1 MRVVFYSTNSNVFE
15 DETFKINVMPENA
28 VAFQNFCASHPED
41 EFFCVTQKPGMF
53 LPETNFTGIKFR
65 SVSTSNNNNHLGN
78 YNNINYNNGELLAHR
93 YGNTS
98 NSNKARNNTKD
109 RKLNPDGSNF

>member
-1 MRVVFYSTNSNVFE
+1 MYINSNNINYQSNSSFRKSQNNN
-15 DETFKINVMPENA
+15 KIALNIDN
-28 VAFQNFCASHPED
+28 
-41 EFFCVTQKPGMF
+41 KGMI

-65 SVSTSNNNNHLGN
+65 SVSTSNNNNHSGN